1 MGNSYGL
8 VFLFPPIKGALCRKT
23 QIIFKEK
30 ICPLFHGMPLFAMV
44 VEERFLEPVK
54 LFTIWEKSFVVK
66 NVVRSILRRIDVL
79 EEFVYNSSSNDR
91 YSSGCRSNT

>member
-1 MGNSYGL
+1 MPEEKNS
-8 VFLFPPIKGALCRKT
+8 VA
-23 QIIFKEK
+23 
-30 ICPLFHGMPLFAMV
+30 
-44 VEERFLEPVK
+44 
-54 LFTIWEKSFVVK
+54 K